1 MYQKYILLTMYIRL
15 NRVKKKNIKLNR
27 FSKIKYMY
35 YKTKSL
41 FIFFNKA
48 RSFFFFKYVLKQK
61 EILLCLEIFK
71 SDM

>member
-48 RSFFFFKYVLKQK
+48 RSFFFLNTY
-61 EILLCLEIFK
+61 
-71 SDM
+71 